1 MVPTIHRNSALQGAS
16 EFKGTPT
23 SKRERW
29 YLREN
34 DSDEDSR
41 PHCFGYGSYSDG
53 DKSVGA
59 GGAQDNFKSCT
70 SLPGC
75 CEAAS
80 LGWRCKGASGSCPR
94 RSH

>member
-59 GGAQDNFKSCT
+59 GGLVSSVEETLKNWKYVPASSESTVQLEFNFR
-70 SLPGC
+70 P
-75 CEAAS
+75 
-80 LGWRCKGASGSCPR
+80 
-94 RSH
+94 